1 VIGCILEHFS
11 NHPYLSRKFGV
22 GVSTWCCA
30 FYSAV
35 LDEVDMNGL
44 SLRKVIRITAFTGIL
59 AIIHCIQ
66 VQQGFAQSPKAQAF
80 SISERMRVD
89 GKLDELAWKSAVPI
103 GDLVQV
109 LPKEGESPSE
119 KTEVRV
125 LVSKDSIFFGITC
138 FDRSPAS
145 IISTQLTR
153 DAELEVDDN
162 VSVVID
168 PFFDHRNGF
177 FFNINPNGA
186 RADGQISNSAEF
198 TSLDWDGI
206 WNGRAR
212 ITSDGW
218 VAEIEIP
225 FKTLRFKPGQSVWG
239 LNIER
244 AIKRNNE
251 TARWSGARRD
261 IWLSNLAEAGQLE
274 GIPNVRQGMGLDIR
288 PYGLVVRK
296 EGNDWKADGGFDI
309 SKNLAPNLNASLTVN
324 TDFAETEVDARQVNL
339 TRFDLFYPE
348 KRAFFLEGAGV
359 FDVATGNPMMPDLIP
374 FFSRRIGLMEQDG
387 IPTEVPIIAGA
398 KITGRQSR
406 YNIGFLDVQTGEV
419 DDVGLSGQNL
429 LAARVSRDF
438 WKQSYVGGIFTRGN
452 PSGLGNNTLI
462 GGDVRFATSSFRGD
476 KNLSLS
482 LFAFRT
488 DDEFSN
494 TTDYA
499 GGFSIDYPNDRWFAN
514 LSWKQ
519 IGENFSPALGFVPR
533 NGIRK
538 TNAMFM
544 FRPRPE
550 KAGIRQITF
559 HAFPELITNLDNR
572 VDNWRVDISPF
583 EVEFN
588 SGDMFEIQVSP
599 EFERL
604 TDPFPIS
611 RNVIVPAGSY
621 QFARYG
627 VSVETA
633 TKRPWVVNFE
643 ANFGGFYNGTRRDLE
658 FELTLKPGH
667 HLLLGLAA
675 ERADVDL
682 VQGKFFTQL
691 FALQADYNFTPNI
704 SWANTVQ
711 YDTES
716 RILGFQTRF
725 RWILKPGNDLFLV
738 LNRGWFKTYE
748 HDYIPSFDRG
758 TVKLQYTFRF

>member
-1 VIGCILEHFS
+1 MNM
-11 NHPYLSRKFGV
+11 NHWLLKSR
-22 GVSTWCCA
+22 SR
-30 FYSAV
+30 SA
-35 LDEVDMNGL
+35 
-44 SLRKVIRITAFTGIL
+44 IL
-59 AIIHCIQ
+59 AYIFSVVCFIQ
-66 VQQGFAQSPKAQAF
+66 APKAFAQPPKARAF
-80 SISERMRVD
+80 SISERIRID
-89 GKLDELAWKSAVPI
+89 GKLDEPAWKSAVPI
-103 GDLVQV
+103 GELTQV
-109 LPKEGESPSE
+109 LPKEGGIPSE
-119 KTEVRV
+119 KTEVRI
-125 LVSKDSIFFGITC
+125 LVDGDSLYFGIIC
-138 FDRSPAS
+138 YDRAPGS

-153 DAELEVDDN
+153 DADLGVDDN
-162 VSVVID
+162 ISVVTD

-177 FFNINPNGA
+177 FFNVNPAGA

-206 WNGRAR
+206 WNAHAR
-212 ITSDGW
+212 ITSEGW
-218 VAEIEIP
+218 VAEIAIP

-239 LNIER
+239 LNIQR
-244 AIKRNNE
+244 VIKRYNE
-251 TARWSGARRD
+251 TNRWSGARRD

-274 GIPNVRQGMGLDIR
+274 GLPNVRQGMGLDIR
-288 PYGLVVRK
+288 PYGLILRK
-296 EGNDWKADGGFDI
+296 EGDDWKVDGGIDV

-324 TDFAETEVDARQVNL
+324 TDFAETEADARQVNL

-359 FDVATGNPMMPDLIP
+359 FDIATGNPMIPDLIP
-374 FFSRRIGLMEQDG
+374 FFSRRIGLMEREG
-387 IPTEVPIIAGA
+387 VPTEVPILAGA

-406 YNIGFLDVQTGEV
+406 YNIGLLDVQTDDV
-419 DDVGLSGQNL
+419 ADVGLSGQNL

-438 WKQSYVGGIFTRGN
+438 MKQSYVGGIFTRGN
-452 PSGLGNNTLI
+452 PSGLGNNTLV
-462 GGDVRFATSSFRGD
+462 GADARFATSNFQGD

-514 LSWKQ
+514 LNWKQ
-519 IGENFSPALGFVPR
+519 IGENFNPALGFVPR
-533 NGIRK
+533 TGIRK

-588 SGDMFEIQVSP
+588 SGDLFEFQVAP

-604 TDPFPIS
+604 PFSFPIS
-611 RNVIVPAGSY
+611 RDVTVPAGSY
-621 QFARYG
+621 QFTRYG

-633 TKRPWVVNFE
+633 TKRPWVVIAE
-643 ANFGGFYNGTRRDLE
+643 ANFGNFYNGTRRDLE
-658 FELTLKPGH
+658 LALTLKPSH
-667 HLLLGLAA
+667 HLLLELAA
-675 ERADVDL
+675 QRADVDL

-691 FALQADYNFTPNI
+691 FSLQADYNFSPNI
-704 SWANTVQ
+704 SWANLVQ
-711 YDTES
+711 YDNES

-725 RWILKPGNDLFLV
+725 RWILRPGNDLFLV
-738 LNRGWFKTYE
+738 LNRGWFRTFD
-748 HDYIPSFDRG
+748 HNYISSFDRG
-758 TVKLQYTFRF
+758 TIKLQYTFRF

>member
-1 VIGCILEHFS
+1 
-11 NHPYLSRKFGV
+11 
-22 GVSTWCCA
+22 
-30 FYSAV
+30 
-35 LDEVDMNGL
+35 
-44 SLRKVIRITAFTGIL
+44 
-59 AIIHCIQ
+59 
-66 VQQGFAQSPKAQAF
+66 
-80 SISERMRVD
+80 
-89 GKLDELAWKSAVPI
+89 
-103 GDLVQV
+103 
-109 LPKEGESPSE
+109 
-119 KTEVRV
+119 
-125 LVSKDSIFFGITC
+125 
-138 FDRSPAS
+138 
-145 IISTQLTR
+145 
-153 DAELEVDDN
+153 
-162 VSVVID
+162 
-168 PFFDHRNGF
+168 
-177 FFNINPNGA
+177 
-186 RADGQISNSAEF
+186 
-198 TSLDWDGI
+198 
-206 WNGRAR
+206 
-212 ITSDGW
+212 
-218 VAEIEIP
+218 
-225 FKTLRFKPGQSVWG
+225 
-239 LNIER
+239 
-244 AIKRNNE
+244 
-251 TARWSGARRD
+251 
-261 IWLSNLAEAGQLE
+261 
-274 GIPNVRQGMGLDIR
+274 MGLDIR

-296 EGNDWKADGGFDI
+296 EGNDWKADGGLDV

-387 IPTEVPIIAGA
+387 ISTEVPIIAGA

-406 YNIGFLDVQTGEV
+406 YNIGFLDVQTDDV
-419 DDVGLSGQNL
+419 DEVGLSGQNL

-462 GGDVRFATSSFRGD
+462 GGDARFATSSFRGN

-488 DDEFSN
+488 DDEFSD

-519 IGENFSPALGFVPR
+519 IGENFNPALGFVPR

-588 SGDMFEIQVSP
+588 SGDIFEIQVSP

-604 TDPFPIS
+604 PFPFPIS
-611 RNVIVPAGSY
+611 GDVTVPAGSY
-621 QFARYG
+621 QFTRYG

-643 ANFGGFYNGTRRDLE
+643 ANFGNFLQRHEKRSGIWTHAQARSPPASGTRRRSGPMSILFKASSSHSFSPCRRIITSLRIYPGPTRFNTITNRE
-658 FELTLKPGH
+658 F
-667 HLLLGLAA
+667 LA
-675 ERADVDL
+675 
-682 VQGKFFTQL
+682 
-691 FALQADYNFTPNI
+691 
-704 SWANTVQ
+704 
-711 YDTES
+711 
-716 RILGFQTRF
+716 FQTRF

-738 LNRGWFKTYE
+738 SEPWL
-748 HDYIPSFDRG
+748 
-758 TVKLQYTFRF
+758 V

>member
-1 VIGCILEHFS
+1 MKYSFLTSVGRLAGLMSVLAILHFS
-11 NHPYLSRKFGV
+11 QMHQAFGQ
-22 GVSTWCCA
+22 A
-30 FYSAV
+30 
-35 LDEVDMNGL
+35 
-44 SLRKVIRITAFTGIL
+44 
-59 AIIHCIQ
+59 
-66 VQQGFAQSPKAQAF
+66 PKARAF
-80 SISERMRVD
+80 AINERIHMD
-89 GKLDELAWKSAVPI
+89 GKLDEAAWKSATPI
-103 GDLVQV
+103 GSLVQI
-109 LPKEGESPSE
+109 LPKEGDGPSE

-125 LVSKDSIFFGITC
+125 LVDKEALYFGIIC
-138 FDRSPAS
+138 FDRTPNE
-145 IISTQLTR
+145 IIATQLTR
-153 DAELEVDDN
+153 DADLTVDDN

-177 FFNINPNGA
+177 FFTINPAGA

-206 WNGRAR
+206 WNAHAR
-212 ITSDGW
+212 ITGQGW
-218 VAEIEIP
+218 VAEISIP

-239 LNIER
+239 LNIQR
-244 AIKRNNE
+244 VIKRYNE
-251 TARWSGARRD
+251 TNRWSGARRD
-261 IWLSNLAEAGQLE
+261 IWISNLAEAGQLE

-288 PYGLVVRK
+288 PYGLVMRK
-296 EGNDWKADGGFDI
+296 EGNEWKADGGIDV

-348 KRAFFLEGAGV
+348 KRDFFLEGAGV

-387 IPTEVPIIAGA
+387 ISNEVPIIAGA

-406 YNIGFLDVQTGEV
+406 YNIGLLDVQT
-419 DDVGLSGQNL
+419 DDVSEMGLIGQNL

-462 GGDVRFATSSFRGD
+462 GADARFATSSFSGD

-488 DDEFSN
+488 DDEFSDS
-494 TTDYA
+494 TDYA

-519 IGENFSPALGFVPR
+519 IGENFNPALGFVPR
-533 NGIRK
+533 AGICK

-559 HAFPELITNLDNR
+559 HAFPELITNLHNR

-588 SGDMFEIQVSP
+588 SGDIFEIKVVP

-604 TDPFPIS
+604 PFSFPIS
-611 RNVIVPAGSY
+611 REVTVSAGSY
-621 QFARYG
+621 RFTRYG
-627 VSVETA
+627 VSLESA
-633 TKRPWVVNFE
+633 TKRPWVVNAE
-643 ANFGGFYNGTRRDLE
+643 AMFGNFYNGTRRDLE
-658 FELTLKPGH
+658 LGLTLKPSY
-667 HLLLGLAA
+667 HLLLGLGAV
-675 ERADVDL
+675 RADVNL

-691 FALQADYNFTPNI
+691 FYLQANYNFTPNI
-704 SWANTVQ
+704 SWANLIQ
-711 YDTES
+711 YNNES

-725 RWILKPGNDLFLV
+725 RWILRPGNDLFLV

-748 HDYIPSFDRG
+748 HDYVSSFDRG

>member
-1 VIGCILEHFS
+1 MNYSFLMSVVRLAGFVSVMASIHF
-11 NHPYLSRKFGV
+11 V
-22 GVSTWCCA
+22 
-30 FYSAV
+30 
-35 LDEVDMNGL
+35 
-44 SLRKVIRITAFTGIL
+44 
-59 AIIHCIQ
+59 Q
-66 VQQGFAQSPKAQAF
+66 VNWAFAQSPKAQA
-80 SISERMRVD
+80 SPINERIRID
-89 GKLDELAWKSAVPI
+89 GKMDEPAWKSATPI
-103 GDLVQV
+103 GNLVQV
-109 LPKEGESPSE
+109 LPKEGDSPSE

-125 LVSKDSIFFGITC
+125 LVDSEALYFGIIC
-138 FDRSPAS
+138 FDRTPAA

-153 DAELEVDDN
+153 DADLAVDDH

-177 FFNINPNGA
+177 FFTINPAGA
-186 RADGQISNSAEF
+186 RADGQISNSAES
-198 TSLDWDGI
+198 TSMDWDGI
-206 WNGRAR
+206 WNARSR

-225 FKTLRFKPGQSVWG
+225 FKTLRFKPGQTVWG

-251 TARWSGARRD
+251 TNRWSGARRD
-261 IWLSNLAEAGQLE
+261 IWISNLAEAGQLE
-274 GIPNVRQGMGLDIR
+274 GLPDIRQGMGLDIR
-288 PYGLVVRK
+288 PYGLVARK
-296 EGNDWKADGGFDI
+296 EGNDWKVDGGFDV

-359 FDVATGNPMMPDLIP
+359 FDTATKGGTPFPDLIP
-374 FFSRRIGLMEQDG
+374 FFSRRIGLMEQNG
-387 IPTEVPIIAGA
+387 ISTEVPIIAGA

-406 YNIGFLDVQTGEV
+406 YNIGLLDVQTGDV
-419 DDVGLSGQNL
+419 NDVGLDGQNL

-462 GGDVRFATSSFRGD
+462 GADARFATSSFRGN

-488 DDEFSN
+488 DDKFSDS
-494 TTDYA
+494 TDYA

-519 IGENFSPALGFVPR
+519 IGDNFNPALGFVPR
-533 NGIRK
+533 TGIRK

-588 SGDMFEIQVSP
+588 SGDIFEIQVSP
-599 EFERL
+599 QFERL
-604 TDPFPIS
+604 PFPFPIS
-611 RNVIVPAGSY
+611 RNVTVPAGSH
-621 QFARYG
+621 QFTRYG
-627 VSVETA
+627 VSIETA
-633 TKRPWVVNFE
+633 TKRPWVINFDVD
-643 ANFGGFYNGTRRDLE
+643 FGNFYNGTRRDLE
-658 FELTLKPGH
+658 FGLTLKPSH
-667 HLLLGLAA
+667 HLLLGFGA

-691 FALQADYNFTPNI
+691 FSLQANYNFSPNI
-704 SWANTVQ
+704 SWANMIQ
-711 YDTES
+711 YDNES

-725 RWILKPGNDLFLV
+725 RWILRPGNDLFLV
-738 LNRGWFKTYE
+738 LNRGWYKTDE
-748 HDYIPSFDRG
+748 HDYVSSFDRG